1 MSQNCSDA
9 ALYNFSPSKY
19 SVLKCEPILGPHIWP
34 RGGVSWFKHFKNLK
48 RSFDVNVCTFYAVI
62 FLSRRSFQNDLF
74 SEFRDYPPP
83 PLWKKAL
90 FQNVQIKPHMDTLR
104 HVCGT
109 GLVVLY
115 KEEVK
120 SKNCTKKLIDS
131 HECLVQ
137 MS

>member
-1 MSQNCSDA
+1 MFALLCSDFFLA
-9 ALYNFSPSKY
+9 EDYFRITY
-19 SVLKCEPILGPHIWP
+19 
-34 RGGVSWFKHFKNLK
+34 FQ
-48 RSFDVNVCTFYAVI
+48 SFVI
-62 FLSRRSFQNDLF
+62 T
-74 SEFRDYPPP
+74 PP

>member
-1 MSQNCSDA
+1 MQLFIIFPLVNI
-9 ALYNFSPSKY
+9 
-19 SVLKCEPILGPHIWP
+19 SVLKCEPLLGPHIWP

-48 RSFDVNVCTFYAVI
+48 RSFDVNVCTFYAMI
-62 FLSRRSFQNDLF
+62 FLAEDHFRMTYFQSFVII
-74 SEFRDYPPP
+74 PPP
-83 PLWKKAL
+83 WKKAL